1 MILIIMDFNSQK
13 IYTKTIKKNLNS
25 EKIESKI
32 IKLGFNLDEVHY
44 MTSPDFE
51 HKDLDTI

>member
-1 MILIIMDFNSQK
+1 MDFNSQK

-51 HKDLDTI
+51 VNDLDSN